1 MSKRAKVDKAQP
13 VKGREGTTQLA
24 DGALVT
30 FVERPFGS
38 TEQRALFGELLTGT
52 NWQQRTLNVRGKKVR
67 PRKRA
72 VRRRA
77 PVASEQLHG
86 SSAFATHRDPPA
98 ACLRLRLAADSLDR
112 HCRLRRR
119 FRSRAWSATRASR
132 LR

>member
-67 PRKRA
+67 PR
-72 VRRRA
+72 RRVPPCAGARQLQ
-77 PVASEQLHG
+77 ASSCTARSRLPRTATRRVF
-86 SSAFATHRDPPA
+86 AFAFGR
-98 ACLRLRLAADSLDR
+98 
-112 HCRLRRR
+112 
-119 FRSRAWSATRASR
+119 
-132 LR
+132 